1 VNEFH
6 NVILIAEFSSSFD
19 TTDIGTNI
27 LNIAKVDL
35 NLLVYLDVLLR
46 EGSVTKAANQLSITQ
61 PAMSNGL
68 KRLRDLFKDPLLVR
82 TSDGMTPTKRALEL
96 QPIIR
101 DVLSKLES
109 CIQPE
114 IEFSPKTSVRTFRI
128 MTSDYA
134 ESTLLLELIGRLAVL
149 APNITL
155 DLITPSDV
163 TFHDVEQGKVDMAI
177 NRFEEL
183 PLSFH
188 QKVIWYD
195 TFSCVIGSGHPMK
208 DNLDLA
214 AYLKAQ
220 HIWVS
225 KTGFGVGV
233 GIDPN
238 EVQKLGWVDAE
249 LTKLGKQRDIRVFTR
264 HYHAALQLTKTQ
276 NLIATLPSKA
286 AKIFKDDP
294 SITVVEPPF
303 DIPPI
308 ALKMAWSALLHHDAG
323 HIWLRRLI
331 TEVANAMNSE
341 VQP

>member
-1 VNEFH
+1 MN
-6 NVILIAEFSSSFD
+6 L
-19 TTDIGTNI
+19 
-27 LNIAKVDL
+27 AKVDL

-101 DVLSKLES
+101 NVLAQLES
-109 CIQPE
+109 SIQTE
-114 IEFSPKTSVRTFRI
+114 VDFEPKSSARTFRI

-134 ESTLLLELIGRLAVL
+134 ESTLLLGVIGKLAIL

-163 TFHDVEQGKVDMAI
+163 TFHDVEHGKVDMAI
-177 NRFEEL
+177 NRFDEL

-188 QKVIWYD
+188 QKLVWYD
-195 TFSCVIGSGHPMK
+195 TFSCVIKSNRPNAHK
-208 DNLDLA
+208 FDLKE
-214 AYLKAQ
+214 YLAGQ

-233 GIDPN
+233 GIDPT

-264 HYHAALQLTKTQ
+264 HYHAALQMAKTQ

-294 SITVVEPPF
+294 SVMVVEPPF

-331 TEVANAMNSE
+331 GEVANEM
-341 VQP
+341 QLD

>member
-1 VNEFH
+1 M
-6 NVILIAEFSSSFD
+6 
-19 TTDIGTNI
+19 
-27 LNIAKVDL
+27 NIAKVDL

-82 TSDGMTPTKRALEL
+82 TSDGMTPTKRAIEL
-96 QPIIR
+96 QPVIR
-101 DVLSKLES
+101 DVLGRLES
-109 CIQPE
+109 SIQSE
-114 IEFSPKTSVRTFRI
+114 SEFDPLTSTRTFRI

-134 ESTLLLELIGRLAVL
+134 ESTLLLELVGRLADM

-177 NRFEEL
+177 NRFDEL

-195 TFSCVIGSGHPMK
+195 TFSCVISNKNPQK
-208 DNLDLA
+208 DKFDLN
-214 AYLKAQ
+214 AYLAGQ

-264 HYHAALQLTKTQ
+264 HYHAALQMAKTQ
-276 NLIATLPSKA
+276 NLIATLPSRA
-286 AKIFKDDP
+286 AKIFGDDP
-294 SITVVEPPF
+294 GVKIVEPPF

-331 TEVANAMNSE
+331 GSVGNEIAGN
-341 VQP
+341 

>member
-1 VNEFH
+1 M
-6 NVILIAEFSSSFD
+6 
-19 TTDIGTNI
+19 
-27 LNIAKVDL
+27 NIAKIDL

-46 EGSVTKAANQLSITQ
+46 EGSVTKAANHLSITQ

-68 KRLRDLFKDPLLVR
+68 KRLRDVFKDPLMVR
-82 TSDGMTPTKRALEL
+82 TSDGMTPTKRAQEL

-101 DVLSKLES
+101 DVLAKLES
-109 CIQPE
+109 AIQPE
-114 IEFSPKTSVRTFRI
+114 TEFSPLSSERTFRI
-128 MTSDYA
+128 MASDYA
-134 ESTLLLELIGRLAVL
+134 ESTLLMEVIRRLGHL

-163 TFHDVEQGKVDMAI
+163 SFHDVEQGRVDMAI

-195 TFSCVIGSGHPMK
+195 TFSCVLNATNPVVQQ
-208 DNLDLA
+208 LDLNN
-214 AYLKAQ
+214 YLASK

-233 GIDPN
+233 GIDPT

-249 LTKLGKQRDIRVFTR
+249 LTKIGKKRDIRVFTR
-264 HYHAALQLTKTQ
+264 HYHVALQLAKAQ

-286 AKIFKDDP
+286 ANLYRNDP
-294 SITVVEPPF
+294 EVEILVPPF

-308 ALKMAWSALLHHDAG
+308 ALKMAWSALLQHDAG

-331 TEVANAMNSE
+331 TDIGAELAG
-341 VQP
+341 

>member
-1 VNEFH
+1 M
-6 NVILIAEFSSSFD
+6 
-19 TTDIGTNI
+19 
-27 LNIAKVDL
+27 NIAKVDL

-82 TSDGMTPTKRALEL
+82 TSEGMTPTKRALEL
-96 QPIIR
+96 QPIVR
-101 DVLSKLES
+101 NVLSQLES
-109 CIQPE
+109 SIQPE
-114 IEFSPKTSVRTFRI
+114 VEFDPATSERTFRI

-134 ESTLLLELIGRLAVL
+134 ESTLMLGLINKLSTL

-177 NRFEEL
+177 NRFDEL

-195 TFSCVIGSGHPMK
+195 TFSCVMKSDHPK
-208 DNLDLA
+208 AQQFDLN
-214 AYLKAQ
+214 AYLASQ

-225 KTGFGVGV
+225 KTGFGIGV

-249 LTKLGKQRDIRVFTR
+249 LTKIGKQRDIRVFTR
-264 HYHAALQLTKTQ
+264 HYHAALQIAKTQ

-286 AKIFKDDP
+286 AKIFQDDP
-294 SITVVEPPF
+294 SVTIVKPPF

-331 TEVANAMNSE
+331 GEVAADLES
-341 VQP
+341 

>member
-1 VNEFH
+1 MVF
-6 NVILIAEFSSSFD
+6 LRR
-19 TTDIGTNI
+19 IGDGTM
-27 LNIAKVDL
+27 NIAKIDL

-96 QPIIR
+96 QPTIR

-109 CIQPE
+109 SIQPE
-114 IEFSPKTSVRTFRI
+114 TEFNPETSTRTFRI
-128 MTSDYA
+128 MASDYA
-134 ESTLLLELIGRLAVL
+134 ESTLLLELIEELSYK

-177 NRFEEL
+177 NRFDEL

-195 TFSCVIGSGHPMK
+195 QFACVLNKNNPRSENF
-208 DNLDLA
+208 NLDN
-214 AYLKAQ
+214 YLSGQ

-225 KTGFGVGV
+225 KTGFGIGV

-249 LTKLGKQRDIRVFTR
+249 LTKIGKQRQIRVFTR
-264 HYHAALQLTKTQ
+264 HYHAALQLAKTQ
-276 NLIATLPSKA
+276 NLIATLPSRA

-294 SITVVEPPF
+294 DIVVLPPPF

-308 ALKMAWSALLHHDAG
+308 ALKMAWSALLQHDAG

-331 TEVANAMNSE
+331 ADVSERMNGS
-341 VQP
+341 

>member
-1 VNEFH
+1 MH
-6 NVILIAEFSSSFD
+6 SM
-19 TTDIGTNI
+19 NI
-27 LNIAKVDL
+27 SKVDL

-46 EGSVTKAANQLSITQ
+46 EKNVTRAANQLSITQ

-68 KRLRDLFKDPLLVR
+68 KRLRELFADPILVR
-82 TSDGMTPTKRALEL
+82 TSDGMTPTQRALQL
-96 QPIIR
+96 QPVIR
-101 DVLSKLES
+101 DVLSKLEAS
-109 CIQPE
+109 IQPE
-114 IEFSPKTSVRTFRI
+114 VEFEPAQSERTFRI
-128 MTSDYA
+128 MASDYA
-134 ESTLLLELIGRLAVL
+134 ESTLLLEVIRELNKQ

-155 DLITPSDV
+155 DVITPSDV

-195 TFSCVIGSGHPMK
+195 SFSCVVNAKNPV
-208 DNLDLA
+208 LTAFDLE
-214 AYLKAQ
+214 AYLSAQ

-233 GIDPN
+233 GVDPT

-249 LTKLGKQRDIRVFTR
+249 LLKMGKTRNIRVFTR
-264 HYHAALQLTKTQ
+264 HYHAALQLAKEQ
-276 NLIATLPSKA
+276 QLIATLPTRVA
-286 AKIFKDDP
+286 QVYKDDP
-294 SITVVEPPF
+294 NVVILEPPF

-331 TEVANAMNSE
+331 IEVASRF
-341 VQP
+341 QSL

>member
-1 VNEFH
+1 M
-6 NVILIAEFSSSFD
+6 
-19 TTDIGTNI
+19 
-27 LNIAKVDL
+27 NIAKVDL

-46 EGSVTKAANQLSITQ
+46 EGSVTKAANQLGITQ

-68 KRLRDLFKDPLLVR
+68 KRLRDLLKDPLLVR
-82 TSDGMTPTKRALEL
+82 TSEGMTATKRALEL

-101 DVLSKLES
+101 GVLATLES
-109 CIQPE
+109 SIQPD
-114 IEFSPKTSVRTFRI
+114 IEFDPKTSQRTFRI

-134 ESTLLLELIGRLAVL
+134 ESTLLLKLIGQLSIL

-195 TFSCVIGSGHPMK
+195 SFSCVIGSGHPRA
-208 DNLDLA
+208 DDFDLA
-214 AYLKAQ
+214 QYLAGQ

-233 GIDPN
+233 GIDPT

-249 LTKLGKQRDIRVFTR
+249 LTKIGKQRDIRVFTR
-264 HYHAALQLTKTQ
+264 HYHAALQMAKAQ
-276 NLIATLPSKA
+276 NLIATLPTRA

-294 SITVVEPPF
+294 AIRIVEPPF

-331 TEVANAMNSE
+331 GDVANKM
-341 VQP
+341 VD

>member
-1 VNEFH
+1 M
-6 NVILIAEFSSSFD
+6 
-19 TTDIGTNI
+19 
-27 LNIAKVDL
+27 NIAKIDL

-96 QPIIR
+96 QPTIR

-109 CIQPE
+109 SIQPE
-114 IEFSPKTSVRTFRI
+114 TEFNPETSTRTFRI

-134 ESTLLLELIGRLAVL
+134 ESTLLLELIEELNVK

-163 TFHDVEQGKVDMAI
+163 TFHDVEQGRVDMAI
-177 NRFEEL
+177 NRFDEL

-195 TFSCVIGSGHPMK
+195 QFACVLNK
-208 DNLDLA
+208 DNPRSENLNLE
-214 AYLKAQ
+214 AYLSGQ

-225 KTGFGVGV
+225 KTGFGIGV

-249 LTKLGKQRDIRVFTR
+249 LTKIGKQRQIRVFTR
-264 HYHAALQLTKTQ
+264 HYHAALQLAKTQ
-276 NLIATLPSKA
+276 NLIATLPSRA
-286 AKIFKDDP
+286 AKIFKNDP
-294 SITVVEPPF
+294 ELVVLPPPF

-331 TEVANAMNSE
+331 ADVAERMN
-341 VQP
+341 QA

>member
-1 VNEFH
+1 M
-6 NVILIAEFSSSFD
+6 
-19 TTDIGTNI
+19 
-27 LNIAKVDL
+27 NIAKVDL

-46 EGSVTKAANQLSITQ
+46 EGSVTRAANQLSITQ

-82 TSDGMTPTKRALEL
+82 TSDGMTPTQRALEI
-96 QPIIR
+96 QPVVR
-101 DVLSKLES
+101 DVLAKLES
-109 CIQPE
+109 TIQPTTDFFPE
-114 IEFSPKTSVRTFRI
+114 TSSRTFRI
-128 MTSDYA
+128 MASDYA
-134 ESTLLLELIGRLAVL
+134 ESTLLLEVVRRLSDV

-155 DLITPSDV
+155 DVITPSDV
-163 TFHDVEQGKVDMAI
+163 TFHDVEHGKVDMAI

-188 QKVIWYD
+188 QKVVWYD
-195 TFSCVIGSGHPMK
+195 TFSCVINRNNPIIEQF
-208 DNLDLA
+208 DLER
-214 AYLKAQ
+214 YLAGQ

-233 GIDPN
+233 GVDPN

-249 LTKLGKQRDIRVFTR
+249 LTKLGKKRDIRVFTR
-264 HYHAALQLTKTQ
+264 HYHVALQLAKAQ
-276 NLIATLPSKA
+276 NLIATLPTRA
-286 AKIFKDDP
+286 AKLYSQDP
-294 SITVVEPPF
+294 EVEILAPPF

-331 TEVANAMNSE
+331 AEVGEALAN
-341 VQP
+341 

>member
-1 VNEFH
+1 M
-6 NVILIAEFSSSFD
+6 
-19 TTDIGTNI
+19 
-27 LNIAKVDL
+27 NIAKVDL

-46 EGSVTKAANQLSITQ
+46 EGSVTRAANQLSITQ

-96 QPIIR
+96 QPVIR

-109 CIQPE
+109 SIQPE
-114 IEFSPKTSVRTFRI
+114 TDFNPATSARTFRI

-134 ESTLLLELIGRLAVL
+134 ESTLLLELLGRLADC

-177 NRFEEL
+177 NRFDEL

-195 TFSCVIGSGHPMK
+195 NFACVMNKKHP
-208 DNLDLA
+208 LASHYDLET
-214 AYLKAQ
+214 YLKAQ

-233 GIDPN
+233 GMDPHD
-238 EVQKLGWVDAE
+238 VQKLGWVDDA
-249 LTKLGKQRDIRVFTR
+249 LDQIGKRRHIKVFTR
-264 HYHAALQLTKTQ
+264 NYHVAMYLARQGLV
-276 NLIATLPSKA
+276 ATLPTQA
-286 AKIFKDDP
+286 AELYKDDDQL
-294 SITVVEPPF
+294 VMKAPPF
-303 DIPPI
+303 DIPGLTLTMI
-308 ALKMAWSALLHHDAG
+308 WSPLLQHDAG
-323 HIWLRRLI
+323 HRWFRQ
-331 TEVANAMNSE
+331 VVSE
-341 VQP
+341 TAAAS

>member
-1 VNEFH
+1 
-6 NVILIAEFSSSFD
+6 
-19 TTDIGTNI
+19 
-27 LNIAKVDL
+27 
-35 NLLVYLDVLLR
+35 
-46 EGSVTKAANQLSITQ
+46 
-61 PAMSNGL
+61 MSNGL

-96 QPIIR
+96 RPVIR
-101 DVLSKLES
+101 DVLSRLES
-109 CIQPE
+109 SIQPD
-114 IEFSPKTSVRTFRI
+114 IEFDPASSVRTFRI

-134 ESTLLLELIGRLAVL
+134 ESTLLLELIGKLSKQ
-149 APNITL
+149 APSITL

-195 TFSCVIGSGHPMK
+195 TFSCVIGSDHPAK
-208 DNLDLA
+208 DNLDLN
-214 AYLKAQ
+214 AYLKGQ

-233 GIDPN
+233 GIDPT

-249 LTKLGKQRDIRVFTR
+249 LIKIGKQRDIRVFTR
-264 HYHAALQLTKTQ
+264 HYHAALQLAKKQ

-294 SITVVEPPF
+294 AVRVVPPPF

-331 TEVANAMNSE
+331 NEVAEEMTSIN
-341 VQP
+341 

>member
-1 VNEFH
+1 M
-6 NVILIAEFSSSFD
+6 
-19 TTDIGTNI
+19 
-27 LNIAKVDL
+27 NIAKVDL

-46 EGSVTKAANQLSITQ
+46 EGSVTKAAHQLSITQ

-82 TSDGMTPTKRALEL
+82 TSEGMTPTKRAIEL
-96 QPIIR
+96 QPVIR
-101 DVLSKLES
+101 RILSQLES
-109 CIQPE
+109 SIQPE
-114 IEFSPKTSVRTFRI
+114 VEFDPLTSVRTFRI

-134 ESTLLLELIGRLAVL
+134 ESTLLLKLIGKLASL

-163 TFHDVEQGKVDMAI
+163 TFLDVEQGKVDMAI
-177 NRFEEL
+177 NRFDEL

-188 QKVIWYD
+188 QKVVWYD
-195 TFSCVIGSGHPMK
+195 SFSCVIRADHQHAQEFKLEHYLSG
-208 DNLDLA
+208 
-214 AYLKAQ
+214 Q

-233 GIDPN
+233 GIDPK

-249 LTKLGKQRDIRVFTR
+249 LSKLGKKRDIRVFTR
-264 HYHAALQLTKTQ
+264 HYHTALQMAKAQ
-276 NLIATLPSKA
+276 NLIATLPTKA
-286 AKIFKDDP
+286 AQIFSDDSQIKI
-294 SITVVEPPF
+294 VEPPF
-303 DIPPI
+303 EIPPI

-331 TEVANAMNSE
+331 SDVADTM
-341 VQP
+341 Q

>member
-1 VNEFH
+1 M
-6 NVILIAEFSSSFD
+6 
-19 TTDIGTNI
+19 
-27 LNIAKVDL
+27 NIAKVDL

-46 EGSVTKAANQLSITQ
+46 ERSVTRAANQLSITQ

-96 QPIIR
+96 QPVIR
-101 DVLSKLES
+101 DVLSRLES
-109 CIQPE
+109 SIQPE
-114 IEFSPKTSVRTFRI
+114 TDFEPATSRRTFRI

-134 ESTLLLELIGRLAVL
+134 ESTLLLGLLNELAVH

-195 TFSCVIGSGHPMK
+195 TFSCVLSAEHPLV
-208 DNLDLA
+208 DNWDLDG
-214 AYLKAQ
+214 YLNAR
-220 HIWVS
+220 HVWVS

-249 LTKLGKQRDIRVFTR
+249 LVKLGKHRDIRVFTR
-264 HYHAALQLTKTQ
+264 HYHAALQIAKTQ
-276 NLIATLPSKA
+276 HLIATLPTKSARLLADDSSVVLKA
-286 AKIFKDDP
+286 
-294 SITVVEPPF
+294 PPF

-331 TEVANAMNSE
+331 GEVAQRMNEGETFS
-341 VQP
+341 

>member
-1 VNEFH
+1 M
-6 NVILIAEFSSSFD
+6 
-19 TTDIGTNI
+19 
-27 LNIAKVDL
+27 NIAKVDL

-82 TSDGMTPTKRALEL
+82 TSDGMTPTQRALEL
-96 QPIIR
+96 QPVIR
-101 DVLSKLES
+101 DVLAKLETS
-109 CIQPE
+109 IQPE
-114 IEFSPKTSVRTFRI
+114 TEFVPQQSNRTFRI
-128 MTSDYA
+128 MASDYA
-134 ESTLLLELIGRLAVL
+134 ESTLLIEVIRQLGSI

-155 DLITPSDV
+155 DVITPSDV
-163 TFHDVEQGKVDMAI
+163 TFHDVEHGKVDMAI

-188 QKVIWYD
+188 QKVLWYD
-195 TFSCVIGSGHPMK
+195 TFSCVLKSTNPVLK
-208 DNLDLA
+208 KFNLQS
-214 AYLKAQ
+214 YLQSQ

-238 EVQKLGWVDAE
+238 EVQKLGWVDSE
-249 LTKLGKQRDIRVFTR
+249 LVKLGQKRDIRVFTR
-264 HYHAALQLTKTQ
+264 HYHVALQLAKAQ
-276 NLIATLPSKA
+276 NLIVTLPSKA
-286 AKIFKDDP
+286 ANLYKNDP
-294 SITVVEPPF
+294 GVTILEPPF

-308 ALKMAWSALLHHDAG
+308 GLKIAWSALLHHDAG

-331 TEVANAMNSE
+331 SDVASQLHSN
-341 VQP
+341 

>member
-1 VNEFH
+1 M
-6 NVILIAEFSSSFD
+6 
-19 TTDIGTNI
+19 
-27 LNIAKVDL
+27 NIAKVDL

-46 EGSVTKAANQLSITQ
+46 EGSVTRAANQLSITQ

-96 QPIIR
+96 QPVIR

-109 CIQPE
+109 SIQPE
-114 IEFSPKTSVRTFRI
+114 TDFNPDTSTRTFRI

-134 ESTLLLELIGRLAVL
+134 ESTLLLELVGRLAKL

-195 TFSCVIGSGHPMK
+195 TFSCVLSATHPLVEK
-208 DNLDLA
+208 FDLES
-214 AYLKAQ
+214 YLKAQ

-249 LTKLGKQRDIRVFTR
+249 LTKIGKQRDIRVFTR
-264 HYHAALQLTKTQ
+264 HYHAALQIAKTQ
-276 NLIATLPSKA
+276 DLIATLPTKA
-286 AKIFKDDP
+286 AALFKDDP
-294 SITVVEPPF
+294 SVVLKTPPF

-331 TEVANAMNSE
+331 SDVATELNE
-341 VQP
+341 R

>member
-1 VNEFH
+1 M
-6 NVILIAEFSSSFD
+6 
-19 TTDIGTNI
+19 
-27 LNIAKVDL
+27 NIAKVDL

-46 EGSVTKAANQLSITQ
+46 EGSVTRAANQLSITQ

-96 QPIIR
+96 QPVVR

-109 CIQPE
+109 SIQPE
-114 IEFSPKTSVRTFRI
+114 TDFDPLTSPRTFRI

-134 ESTLLLELIGRLAVL
+134 ESTLLLELVGKLARL

-177 NRFEEL
+177 NRFDEL

-188 QKVIWYD
+188 QKVVWYD
-195 TFSCVIGSGHPMK
+195 TFSCVMSAEHPLVENF
-208 DNLDLA
+208 DLDG
-214 AYLKAQ
+214 YLNAQ

-249 LTKLGKQRDIRVFTR
+249 LTKIGKQRSIRVFTR
-264 HYHAALQLTKTQ
+264 HYHAALQIARKQ
-276 NLIATLPSKA
+276 HLIATLPSKA
-286 AKIFKDDP
+286 AKLFKDDP
-294 SITVVEPPF
+294 TVVVKPPPF

-331 TEVANAMNSE
+331 SDVANEMGAM
-341 VQP
+341 

>member
-1 VNEFH
+1 M
-6 NVILIAEFSSSFD
+6 
-19 TTDIGTNI
+19 NI
-27 LNIAKVDL
+27 SKIDL

-82 TSDGMTPTKRALEL
+82 TSEGMTPTKRALEL
-96 QPIIR
+96 RPVIR
-101 DVLSKLES
+101 DVLSQLETS
-109 CIQPE
+109 IQPE
-114 IEFSPKTSVRTFRI
+114 TDFDPETSTRTFRI

-134 ESTLLLELIGRLAVL
+134 ESTLLLELIDALNEK
-149 APNITL
+149 APHITL

-163 TFHDVEQGKVDMAI
+163 TFHDVEQGRVDMAI
-177 NRFEEL
+177 NRFDDL

-195 TFSCVIGSGHPMK
+195 NFSCVFAK
-208 DNLDLA
+208 RNALNDKFNLD
-214 AYLKAQ
+214 AYLKAK

-225 KTGFGVGV
+225 KTGFGIGV

-249 LTKLGKQRDIRVFTR
+249 LTKLGKKRDIRVFTR
-264 HYHAALQLTKTQ
+264 HYHAALQLAKTQ
-276 NLIATLPSKA
+276 NLIATLPSRA
-286 AKIFKDDP
+286 ARIYADDP
-294 SITVVEPPF
+294 ELSITPPPF

-323 HIWLRRLI
+323 HMWLRRLI
-331 TEVANAMNSE
+331 GDVADEMTNQA
-341 VQP
+341 

>member
-1 VNEFH
+1 M
-6 NVILIAEFSSSFD
+6 
-19 TTDIGTNI
+19 
-27 LNIAKVDL
+27 NIAKVDL

-46 EGSVTKAANQLSITQ
+46 EGSVTRAANQLSITQ

-96 QPIIR
+96 QPVIR
-101 DVLSKLES
+101 DVLSRLES
-109 CIQPE
+109 SIQPE
-114 IEFSPKTSVRTFRI
+114 TDFDPATSKRTFRI

-134 ESTLLLELIGRLAVL
+134 ESTLLLGLLSELAIQ

-188 QKVIWYD
+188 QKVVWYD
-195 TFSCVIGSGHPMK
+195 TFSCVLSAENPMAAGQF
-208 DNLDLA
+208 DLDS
-214 AYLKAQ
+214 YLSAS
-220 HIWVS
+220 HVWVS

-264 HYHAALQLTKTQ
+264 HYHAALQIAKTQ
-276 NLIATLPSKA
+276 NLIATLPTKA
-286 AKIFKDDP
+286 ARLFIDDP
-294 SITVVEPPF
+294 LVVLKAPPF

-331 TEVANAMNSE
+331 SDVAERMNQGESFTK
-341 VQP
+341 

>member
-1 VNEFH
+1 M
-6 NVILIAEFSSSFD
+6 
-19 TTDIGTNI
+19 
-27 LNIAKVDL
+27 NIAKVDL

-82 TSDGMTPTKRALEL
+82 TSEGMTPTKRASEL
-96 QPIIR
+96 QPIVR
-101 DVLSKLES
+101 NVLSQLES
-109 CIQPE
+109 SIQPE
-114 IEFSPKTSVRTFRI
+114 VEFDPATSERTFRI

-134 ESTLLLELIGRLAVL
+134 ESTLMLGLISKLSML

-177 NRFEEL
+177 NRFDEL

-195 TFSCVIGSGHPMK
+195 TFSCVMKSNHPK
-208 DNLDLA
+208 AQQFDLN
-214 AYLKAQ
+214 AYLASQ

-225 KTGFGVGV
+225 KTGFGIGV

-249 LTKLGKQRDIRVFTR
+249 LTKIGKQRDIRVFTR
-264 HYHAALQLTKTQ
+264 HYHAALQIAKTQ

-294 SITVVEPPF
+294 SVTIVQPPF

-331 TEVANAMNSE
+331 GEVATDLES
-341 VQP
+341 